1 MDNYAFERMELY
13 VEKSTIP
20 LHKKKVQKFIIK
32 PEDLDKNTYGE
43 SEDYRRYSVSNDT
56 LYCMG

>member
-1 MDNYAFERMELY
+1 MELY

-32 PEDLDKNTYGE
+32 PEDLDKNHMVNQKIT
-43 SEDYRRYSVSNDT
+43 EDTAYQTIHYIA
-56 LYCMG
+56 G